1 MSLRTK
7 ILGLVEILLRVPPLF
22 VIDEI
27 LKIGLGLTEITE
39 YDLSEFEEKLDD
51 NAFNFSSGSVPYDPT
66 FYRFIL
72 ISLVRLVLSTVG
84 KLFCLSS

>member
-27 LKIGLGLTEITE
+27 LKIGLGLSELTE
-39 YDLSEFEEKLDD
+39 YDLTEFEEKLDD
-51 NAFNFSSGSVPYDPT
+51 NTFNYSTSVHYDPT
-66 FYRFIL
+66 FYRFIA
-72 ISLVRLVLSTVG
+72 ISLARLLLSTLG
-84 KLFCLSS
+84 KSVV